1 MMKARDGII
10 RKVCPLCGGKIVVSD
25 LYQISYNHTVTK
37 SGKLSKK
44 YSVSSPGS
52 MEVSIAACENA
63 PDGCKASWDADSFF
77 IDEKDRFVD
86 LQYPDEREGK
96 L

>member
-1 MMKARDGII
+1 MSFGKIQTI
-10 RKVCPLCGGKIVVSD
+10 RKACPLCGGKIVVSA
-25 LYQISYNHTVTK
+25 LYQISYNYTVTK

-63 PDGCKASWDADSFF
+63 PDKCSATWDADQFY

-86 LQYPDEREGK
+86 MRYGGKDDE
-96 L
+96 